1 VNDSPDAGWNGSP
14 TPRRQL
20 RARCLLRTSAPV
32 WLALLTLAAVVST
45 AACDR
50 AGGQATGDRVAVGR
64 ECRSTLAQGLQLSC
78 GTYGFGDLRY
88 VCRTTGTSGRR
99 CLPTTAVTVRNTG
112 RSAVLVTV
120 VKGPRQGIREQS
132 GEQTLAPGQ
141 SAVLR
146 PGAREFLFDIT
157 LGNTGSARGS
167 LLVMRVQ

>member
-1 VNDSPDAGWNGSP
+1 
-14 TPRRQL
+14 
-20 RARCLLRTSAPV
+20 
-32 WLALLTLAAVVST
+32 
-45 AACDR
+45 
-50 AGGQATGDRVAVGR
+50 
-64 ECRSTLAQGLQLSC
+64 
-78 GTYGFGDLRY
+78 
-88 VCRTTGTSGRR
+88 
-99 CLPTTAVTVRNTG
+99 
-112 RSAVLVTV
+112 VTV